1 MRSSD
6 HRALRSLAVLAGAGL
21 LGVLQ
26 ACAPIDPQQLAL
38 RDRIEQGAL
47 TLEDAQHF
55 RTSELERQAT
65 AATGGELAPRLA
77 SALDVQQAAAV
88 RSGDVKQLRS
98 LIDQGALVNAPDMW
112 GTTPLVIAAREGQV
126 EAVRALLKAGA
137 EPDGRNGGMTPLAAA
152 ALRGHASVVR
162 VLLRAGAQPDAVGL
176 NGQSPLISALQM
188 GHTDTVRL
196 LLQAGA
202 NTRVTDRAGD
212 NPLVM
217 AINQGRADLLALLLQ
232 HGANPNQLDA
242 SGLSPLYWARQN
254 QREDLAQ
261 QLMAAG
267 ASADRLRVTLRESRP
282 YKTEDF

>member
-6 HRALRSLAVLAGAGL
+6 RLQRWLAVGLGAGL

-26 ACAPIDPQQLAL
+26 ACAPIDPEQLAL
-38 RDRIEQGAL
+38 RDRIAQGAL
-47 TLEDAQHF
+47 TLEDEQKF
-55 RTSELERQAT
+55 RTSELDRRA
-65 AATGGELAPRLA
+65 AVATGSELPPRLA
-77 SALDVQQAAAV
+77 SALDVEQAQAV
-88 RSGDVKQLRS
+88 RSGDVKQLRG
-98 LIDQGALVNAPDMW
+98 LIEQGALVNAPDQW

-162 VLLRAGAQPDAVGL
+162 VLLRAGAQPNATGL
-176 NGQSPLISALQM
+176 NGQPPLISALQL

-212 NPLVM
+212 SPLVM
-217 AINQGRADLLALLLQ
+217 VINQGRADLLALLLQ

-242 SGLSPLYWARQN
+242 SGLSPLYWAQQN

-261 QLMAAG
+261 RLLEAG
-267 ASADRLRVTLRESRP
+267 AQADRLRVTLRESRP
-282 YKTEDF
+282 YKTEEF